1 KQEAYDNATEVT
13 KALINKDTGTYAD
26 QATVEKLTEAE
37 NKAWNELNGVVNA
50 AKKAIDQAAQTKDA
64 AIDKSNLTAKEKA
77 DLKKQVSDAAN
88 EAKGNIDAATKDAD
102 VESAK
107 NTGVEKINNINVP
120 DTSANKDA
128 AKKAID
134 EAAQTKDA
142 AIDKSNLT
150 AEEKDDLKKQVS
162 DAAKE
167 AKGNIDAATKD
178 ADVTTAKNT
187 GVEKINNINVP
198 DTSATKDD
206 ANKATDAGN
215 ITPTVPGGKVTV
227 KDPSH
232 LTDDEKKQV
241 KNNVDNA
248 NKDKFPAGTDVTVGD
263 DGTATVNYPDG
274 SKDTIPGDQL
284 VQGQKGSTTDAGN
297 ITPTVPG

>member
-134 EAAQTKDA
+134 QAAQTKDA

-150 AEEKDDLKKQVS
+150 AEEKADLKKQVS
-162 DAAKE
+162 DAANE
-167 AKGNIDAATKD
+167 DKGNIDAATKD
-178 ADVTTAKNT
+178 AAVESPKNT
-187 GVEKINNINVP
+187 GVEKNNNINVP
-198 DTSATKDD
+198 DTAANRDD

-215 ITPTVPGGKVTV
+215 MTPTVQGGKITV

-241 KNNVDNA
+241 KNNVDNSD
-248 NKDKFPAGTDVTVGD
+248 KDKLPAGTDVTGGD
-263 DGTATVNYPDG
+263 DGTATVYY
-274 SKDTIPGDQL
+274 
-284 VQGQKGSTTDAGN
+284 
-297 ITPTVPG
+297 